1 MRNKL
6 CAQRKSSG
14 KLLGMNIGETIRRL
28 RKSRHMT
35 LLEVANIIESDVGNL
50 SRLER
55 GRQGYSP
62 ELLERLAGA
71 LGVHVRDFFDS
82 DTNAQE
88 FFERTVVPA
97 GQVPLISWVQAG
109 AWCAAHDP
117 FHPGDADEWLPCP
130 ARHSSNTFALKVI
143 GDSMD
148 GPGGYREG
156 EIVFVDPA
164 IAATPNRD
172 VVARTPDG
180 KVTFKRLKEDSE
192 GRYLLA
198 LNPAWPDRVIRCP
211 VGTLICGVVI
221 GSFVPR

>member
-1 MRNKL
+1 
-6 CAQRKSSG
+6 
-14 KLLGMNIGETIRRL
+14 MNIGETIRRI
-28 RKSRHMT
+28 RKGRHMT

-55 GRQGYSP
+55 GKQGYSP
-62 ELLERLAGA
+62 ELLERLADA
-71 LGVHVRDFFDS
+71 LGVKVRDFFDS
-82 DTNAQE
+82 DDNAQE
-88 FFERTVVPA
+88 FFEHAVIPA

-109 AWCAAHDP
+109 EWCKAHDP
-117 FHPGDADEWLPCP
+117 MPLGHAEEWLPCP
-130 ARHSSNTFALKVI
+130 TKHSSSTFALRVV

-156 EIVFVDPA
+156 EIVFVDPE
-164 IAATPNRD
+164 IAAMPNRD

-211 VGTLICGVVI
+211 EGTLICGVVI